1 MEIGGLSDCDYCW
14 HAVGGRDG
22 GGSTGGGWRGCLG
35 RSLDGVQG
43 RSPDAAGAPGLSRN
57 ELKMFHEQ
65 IVSRNEAW
73 FMKIKNSTLRYECDE
88 TFSDE
93 CEFAARA
100 EGEWCN
106 HTCQKNVFSHE
117 YRTKFYITRCENA
130 DFRTR
135 SVCKTAFTHSEW
147 YKQIFSLK
155 YTMRI
160 SSANE
165 EHFFHF
171 ATRWTVCTLARI
183 VAGISPATIRCRW
196 FCPPLRLIPVWSSK
210 CHFTISKLFKHWTSW
225 SSIPYAMFH
234 RSVLQG
240 TRGEA
245 TVVAVHFSNE
255 ERAYLCRCTSFP
267 FYDAFCD
274 CFLWLHSTDAQ

>member
-1 MEIGGLSDCDYCW
+1 M
-14 HAVGGRDG
+14 AVRN
-22 GGSTGGGWRGCLG
+22 RFILG
-35 RSLDGVQG
+35 RETMNFESKGTTSSTQPLFYFLPFPCAFSLT
-43 RSPDAAGAPGLSRN
+43 PLIP
-57 ELKMFHEQ
+57 FIFFQ
-65 IVSRNEAW
+65 ILEARGKTNVKW
-73 FMKIKNSTLRYECDE
+73 ICNNDVNSTLRYECDE

-93 CEFAARA
+93 WEFAARA